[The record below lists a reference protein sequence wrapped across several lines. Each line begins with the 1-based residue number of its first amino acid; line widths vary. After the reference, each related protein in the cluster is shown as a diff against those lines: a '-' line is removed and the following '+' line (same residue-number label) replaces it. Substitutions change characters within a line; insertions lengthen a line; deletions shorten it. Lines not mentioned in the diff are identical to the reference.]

1 MNLRNQATISN
12 VHVYHSDFRFE
23 SRILRCT
30 WSAVT
35 AGNLDRADI
44 IARHSPDQL
53 EYERIDDQRAVYRL
67 STPFALSRLG
77 KVGKVIALMLW
88 QARVFL
94 MLLRLRPSVISP
106 HSVEVLPTCAIA
118 AFILRAKV
126 IYETHELE
134 SQKSG
139 AGPMYQHLTD
149 FAERIFCR
157 HCSLIVTVCDPITD
171 WYQARY
177 PSNHVVT
184 VRNFPLRSQGLDSPR
199 AGLRA
204 ELGISEDRTL
214 LIYQGAVGEGRGIRP
229 ILEAFSNDLALPMDL
244 LVMGYGELVDN
255 VLDLSRQ
262 DKRVHYMP
270 AVPPTEVLGV
280 TSQADIGL
288 CLIEGVSLSYEY
300 SLPNKLLEA
309 TMAGIPSIVSDLP
322 EMQRFVTER
331 NCGWVTTPDAS
342 AFVALLRKLTPEE
355 ICDKRNAAVRSSQTM
370 DWQSEVAPVIAEYHK
385 LRNSLNDA

>member
-1 MNLRNQATISN
+1 MKLTTRPGVTN

-35 AGNLDRADI
+35 AGRLDRADV

-53 EYERIDDQRAVYRL
+53 KFEKIDSKRAVYRL
-67 STPFALSRLG
+67 STLSVATHLGKLG
-77 KVGKVIALMLW
+77 KVFALVLW

-94 MLLRLRPSVISP
+94 MLLKLRPRVVSP
-106 HSVEVLPTCAIA
+106 HSVEVLPTCVIA
-118 AFILRAKV
+118 AFVLRAKV

-139 AGPMYQHLTD
+139 AGTTYRCLTNLT
-149 FAERIFCR
+149 ERIFCR
-157 HCSLIVTVCDPITD
+157 RCSLIVTVSDPITD
-171 WYQARY
+171 WYQAKY
-177 PSNHVVT
+177 PSTQVVT

-199 AGLRA
+199 TALRA
-204 ELGISEDRTL
+204 ELGISDDRTL
-214 LIYQGAVGEGRGIRP
+214 LIYQGAVGEGRGVRL
-229 ILEAFSNDLALPMDL
+229 ILEAFSKDPSLPMDL

-255 VLDLSRQ
+255 VLELSRK
-262 DKRVHYMP
+262 DKRVHYMQ
-270 AVPPTEVLGV
+270 AVPPIEVLSI

-322 EMQRFVTER
+322 EMRRFVIER
-331 NCGWVTTPDAS
+331 NCGWVSTPNPDALLAVLRNLTPD
-342 AFVALLRKLTPEE
+342 E
-355 ICDKRNAAVRSSQTM
+355 IRNKRDGAVRSSLTM
-370 DWQSEVAPVIAEYHK
+370 DWELEVTPVIDEYHK
-385 LRNSLNDA
+385 LRNRLNDA